1 MDQKPAGESVLKFK
15 QSEAGMNFRKL
26 FDLRGTKVGYLI
38 FSAVTFLIFVVLFF
52 SGVDWLTARYGEQMG
67 GMDTT
72 LMLGVFIGSAMIGM
86 LVTHI
91 ANDGRGHTYA
101 VYGGLL
107 GLIAIAILMRTSP
120 LLAALV
126 GLMAPIGGFNGAT
139 LGESLRRAKNVRRK

>member
-1 MDQKPAGESVLKFK
+1 
-15 QSEAGMNFRKL
+15 MNFKKML
-26 FDLRGTKVGYLI
+26 DLRGTKVGFLI

-52 SGVDWLTARYGEQMG
+52 SGVDWLTARYGAQMG
-67 GMDTT
+67 GLDTT
-72 LMLGVFIGSAMIGM
+72 LMLGVFIGAAMIGM

-101 VYGGLL
+101 IYGGLM
-107 GLIAIAILMRTSP
+107 GLVAIAILMRTSP

-139 LGESLRRAKNVRRK
+139 LGESLRRAKINKRR